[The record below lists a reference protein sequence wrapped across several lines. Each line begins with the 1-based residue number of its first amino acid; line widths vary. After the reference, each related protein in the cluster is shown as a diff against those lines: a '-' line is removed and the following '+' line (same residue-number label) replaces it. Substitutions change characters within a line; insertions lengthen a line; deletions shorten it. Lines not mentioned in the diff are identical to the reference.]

1 MGKFEKDAKV
11 LLDAIGGKENVT
23 AVSHCATRMRFVLA
37 DEKKADVKVIED
49 IPAVKGTFTNAG
61 QFQVIIGNDVPIF
74 YNDFTALSG
83 IEGVSKEAAKSAA
96 KSNQNA
102 IQRVMTMLAEIFT
115 PIIPALIVGGLILG
129 FRNVLEGVQFE
140 ALGQAMKDGEL
151 LFDASGKPIWNTI
164 VQVSPFWNGVNHFLW
179 LPGEAI
185 FHYLPVG
192 ITWSV
197 SRKMGTSQ
205 ILGIVLGICLVSP
218 QLLNAYAVPGTD
230 AATIASEW
238 SWNFGFF
245 SIARIGYQAQVIPAL
260 LAGLALSYLEIF
272 WRKVIPEV
280 ISMIFVPFLSLL
292 PALILAHTVLGPIGW
307 TIGQWLSTIVLAG
320 LTGPVKWLF
329 GAIFGALYAPFVIT
343 GLHHMTNAIDTQ
355 LIADTGGT
363 GLWPMIAL
371 SNIAQGS
378 AVFAYFIMNRKNEKE
393 AQISLPATIS
403 AYLGITEP
411 ALFGV
416 NVKYIYPFVAAMIG
430 SSIAGLLSVTFNIQA
445 ASIGIGG
452 LPGIL
457 SIKAEYWGA
466 FAITMLVAI
475 AVPMVLTFVF
485 KRAGLF
491 AKKDEAPEEV
501 KSVTPSVS
509 SGAKIELV
517 SPLTGQAKE
526 LSQAT
531 DPVFS
536 SGVMGTGLVIEPSQG
551 LLTAPVDGTVSV
563 LFPTKHAI
571 GITTAQGLELLIHIG
586 MDTVSLEGKGFEAH
600 IKQGDSIKAGD
611 KLISFDIPTIQEAGL
626 VTETPIIVTNQADF
640 SVEILKQLPVAVE
653 NGQKLLTA
661 SKL

>member
-23 AVSHCATRMRFVLA
+23 AVTHCATRMRFVLA

-74 YNDFTALSG
+74 YNDFTAVSG

-129 FRNVLEGVQFE
+129 FRNVLEGVQFQ
-140 ALGQAMKDGEL
+140 ALGQAMQDGEL

-466 FAITMLVAI
+466 FAIAMLVAI

-600 IKQGDSIKAGD
+600 VKQGDNIKAGD

-640 SVEILKQLPVAVE
+640 SVEILEQLPGAVE